1 MAVGKVQSNAWTA
14 QYYLFELVSQRWIR
28 YGDYTIH
35 GNLPLT
41 LRTPGLGYVTQLSA
55 GTATYDYVNDEG
67 HKNIGAWIDQAA
79 QRVGG

>member
-1 MAVGKVQSNAWTA
+1 
-14 QYYLFELVSQRWIR
+14 
-28 YGDYTIH
+28 
-35 GNLPLT
+35 